1 MSQSQE
7 GISSTRATAKQE
19 RSVMEIDQAFERGNL
34 IVIFGSMISICALKC
49 STARDKTGDEKMKMA
64 KNLSWKSFIM
74 NGFEYLET
82 NHPEALDESEIREL
96 QRYREC
102 LPSRQVNIG
111 TMLQAAAFL
120 KSKLGEID
128 DLQRW
133 LDLLFKNLYEDFIGN
148 GPNEVLDSIKMLYD
162 SNKRVQIITTSYDD
176 LISRHCKASTIL
188 PSEEKKLWDFFSD
201 SIPWKSILHT
211 HGIWSEG
218 SGAVLDGIN
227 YFETRAPVLQ
237 QALKSCLRGPK
248 TLLFV
253 GTGQGLEDPNF
264 TSLLNW
270 AEQETRDIHQ
280 RHYVLVAD
288 ADGEQPGRGQVL
300 EPIKYGHYSQLPLW
314 LTELAQKSDKNYTPH
329 QEPFIPPG
337 LPVSDEFVDV
347 QSETDTKDT
356 IINDRTQYRDYYLR
370 KNLGWKM
377 SNERRSFPISCRSEE
392 AKAFENTV
400 TALEKDLS
408 DHNIRWTSIDC
419 IGRSEYGTADP
430 IKSTILITVP
440 PGHSPDYKSQ
450 WKCEWNNKKFD
461 LNIEIM
467 NGGIEQECF
476 GNAKQKMDP
485 LACGSSCGSLSQP
498 RRTGTIGG
506 FINLTTSLN
515 DQEDKPVY
523 AMSCHHVF
531 APDQPRVKWGN
542 AKIRR
547 LFDMVYELG
556 GRSRSRHESQDKIT
570 ILSNWMKVAFAFR
583 EGECLE
589 VFKVL
594 SRIAAERPPNPGQI
608 SFMAHLFLKRFCQ
621 RIRQLGSK
629 YDLEVDS
636 ETLNR
641 LEPQIDGILSGLQLR
656 FRLGPK
662 MLERD
667 LFASSRLP
675 QNSAIPLG
683 ETHIYNALCNEGDIA
698 YASNPLTSK
707 GTSAVIPRKLLN
719 LFDLDTVTSS
729 GDQFSSL
736 EDIHCFSEEPL
747 ALWINTWNKRDAICE
762 ASSCYIDH
770 PSTMDRVAT
779 RQNLEHIL
787 TEYGKWAGTSS
798 LPVSPELMPELGVAN
813 VSDKFIRAAKTELDK
828 SGDVDDNR
836 ELATIGAISVSSGL
850 DAKPDPFDP
859 HTKMEWEDWALAKLL
874 PFVECRNFLDHN
886 VLAPSSLQKDGQEV
900 FAVRSW
906 KEKSEWDRL
915 KVYKRGRTTDYTVGI
930 VHGRRR
936 SLEAPHSAQGVA
948 THVIVSD
955 DPESPFS
962 KRGDS
967 GSWVIDSHGLLVGMI
982 WGKSDFDDTTYFTP
996 ADYIFRY
1003 IPKRIADDGGP
1014 EGQVCKILH
1023 KIA

>member
-594 SRIAAERPPNPGQI
+594 SRIAAERPPNP
-608 SFMAHLFLKRFCQ
+608 
-621 RIRQLGSK
+621 
-629 YDLEVDS
+629 
-636 ETLNR
+636 
-641 LEPQIDGILSGLQLR
+641 
-656 FRLGPK
+656 
-662 MLERD
+662 
-667 LFASSRLP
+667 
-675 QNSAIPLG
+675 
-683 ETHIYNALCNEGDIA
+683 
-698 YASNPLTSK
+698 
-707 GTSAVIPRKLLN
+707 
-719 LFDLDTVTSS
+719 
-729 GDQFSSL
+729 
-736 EDIHCFSEEPL
+736 
-747 ALWINTWNKRDAICE
+747 
-762 ASSCYIDH
+762 
-770 PSTMDRVAT
+770 
-779 RQNLEHIL
+779 
-787 TEYGKWAGTSS
+787 
-798 LPVSPELMPELGVAN
+798 ELMPELGVAN